1 MNTVDNSEY
10 APIKEDQSLPLLT
23 ATTPTHDY
31 ERLEKVQQDF
41 RRIFMTDIVIKYN
54 TVM

>member
-1 MNTVDNSEY
+1 MNRTDSSDY
-10 APIKEDQSLPLLT
+10 AQVKEDQSLPSLI

-31 ERLEKVQQDF
+31 ERLQKFQQDF

-54 TVM
+54 AVM

>member
-1 MNTVDNSEY
+1 MNTADNSKD

-31 ERLEKVQQDF
+31 ESLEKVQQDF
-41 RRIFMTDIVIKYN
+41 RRIFMTDIFIKYN
-54 TVM
+54 IVM